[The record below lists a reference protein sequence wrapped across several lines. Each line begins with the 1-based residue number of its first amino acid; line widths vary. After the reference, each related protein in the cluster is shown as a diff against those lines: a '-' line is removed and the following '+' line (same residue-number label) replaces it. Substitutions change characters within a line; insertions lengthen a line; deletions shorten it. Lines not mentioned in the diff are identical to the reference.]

1 MSKSLLKDTLRA
13 IKNNFSRFVS
23 IMLIVALGAAFFVG
37 IKATPKDM
45 YSTAEEYFSEYNLLD
60 LRIQSVAGLTD
71 SDVEAVNGIDGI
83 DYVTGQKFIDALVT
97 VNGSIETDIDGTQIS
112 TRAYSIS
119 PADIANYLNG
129 VNDGAYINRVE
140 LIEGRYPAA
149 VNECL
154 VDASEL
160 STPESYTLGSV
171 ITLQAEG
178 GEPPA
183 ELSTS
188 QFTIV
193 GIIRSPYYL
202 SFERG
207 NTNIGSGKVGT
218 FIVIPEE
225 AFATDY
231 YTEIY
236 VKIAGSD
243 SYDPYSDE
251 YLEFVSDYAKKIE
264 NISGKQINNRLT
276 VLKPELENQIAE
288 AEKKI
293 KDKSDSATTAME
305 ELDETIE
312 QLRELVDNGQQIVA
326 DAQAEFNSKFSAAEN
341 NLTTNTNEYN
351 AAIEKYNRLKQE
363 LDTKTAE
370 YNENYANYVKSKE
383 TYDNLYKQCNTA
395 GDKVNLLNS
404 TITTTNQMIAAGEAV
419 LEGIGNSQSNAFN
432 AEQIQTV
439 ITMMQTTYPELYAAV
454 QALTTQGLAGEIV
467 TNIKPYLDSQKAKL
481 AQSEKEIKEQKAI
494 LDAFKEQLENQG
506 TQLTQ
511 ATQDLANAKKELD
524 NASNELNAYYTQ
536 LQSAG
541 YNIQAGALEME
552 IERLAAQSN
561 LNALIEQVNEAPDNL
576 NKAKN
581 ARLEAEA
588 QLTSALALAN
598 SELNAAKNLYNN
610 LESVSWSIYD
620 RTSAPGYESYGQSVK
635 NIEILS
641 NLFPMLFFIVSSMIC
656 LTTLTRMVEEDRTVI
671 GTYKA
676 LGYENSAIISKY
688 LIYSF
693 LAGFIGSILGIAV
706 GIFLF
711 PFAINSA
718 YSIMFSLP
726 NLNFEFPWLWAFVGL
741 AVSIF
746 CTAVTTLFALRK
758 ELKSSPSIIMR
769 PKVPKAGKHIL
780 LEKVSFLWKRL
791 NFTAKVTLRNLFRN
805 KLRFNMSII
814 GITGSC
820 ALILASLG
828 MQNSIDA
835 IAERQYGDNAIAKYD
850 FQLIFDN
857 PQTTKMHTSE
867 FSLAEN
873 DARVEALMLTA
884 MKSMSAFSDRH
895 DKVLDVYVLV
905 PENPEQLNDYVTL
918 KNRQSDEH
926 YTLDS
931 SGAVITEKLAKTTK
945 TNIGDTLNFS
955 DSEGNVY
962 NVKVSAIVENYTFS
976 FIYLTEELYKQV
988 THSSPV
994 YNYAIGRISSS
1005 LKANPEN
1012 LSNVKGLLSTDIM
1025 KIDGIT
1031 TIAYTADT
1039 TQQIGEITDA
1049 LSTVIIVFFISALIL
1064 AIAVLYNISN
1074 INIIERQKELATLKV
1089 LGFMD
1094 NEVSRYI
1101 YRENIFISVFGIIYG
1116 IILGVIVHYGLITFT
1131 AIDAVMYGQTIEWHS
1146 YVLAVLITISFI
1158 VLVNIMLHYKIK
1170 KVNMVTSLKSVE

>member
-1 MSKSLLKDTLRA
+1 MSKSLIKDTLRA

-60 LRIQSVAGLTD
+60 LRIQSVAGLTE
-71 SDVEAVNGIDGI
+71 SDVKAINGIDGI
-83 DYVTGQKFIDALVT
+83 DYVAGQKFIDALVT
-97 VNGSIETDIDGTQIS
+97 VNGAIETDIDGTQIS

-140 LIEGRYPAA
+140 LIEGRYPTA

-160 STPESYTLGSV
+160 STPESYTLGST

-178 GEPPA
+178 GDTPT

-207 NTNIGSGKVGT
+207 NTNIGSGKIGT
-218 FIVIPEE
+218 FIIIPEE
-225 AFATDY
+225 AFTTDY

-236 VKIAGSD
+236 VKIAGSE

-251 YLEFVSDYAKKIE
+251 YFDFVESYTQKIE
-264 NISGKQINNRLT
+264 AISEKQINERLT
-276 VLKPELENQIAE
+276 LLKPELENQIAD

-305 ELDETIE
+305 ELDEAIA
-312 QLRELVDNGQQIVA
+312 QLQELVDNGKDIVA
-326 DAQAEFNSKFSAAEN
+326 AAQAEFNSKFSAAEN
-341 NLTTNTNEYN
+341 NLATNTNEYN
-351 AAIEKYNRLKQE
+351 AAIEKYNQLKQE
-363 LDTKTAE
+363 LDTKTSE
-370 YNENYANYVKSKE
+370 YNKNYSAYVKSKE
-383 TYDNLYKQCNTA
+383 SYDTLYSQCTTA
-395 GDKVNLLNS
+395 SNRVNLLNS
-404 TITTTNQMIAAGEAV
+404 TISTTNQMIAAGEAV
-419 LEGIGNSQSNAFN
+419 LNGISDSQSDAFN
-432 AEQIQTV
+432 AEQIQTI

-467 TNIKPYLDSQKAKL
+467 VNIKPYLDSQKAKL
-481 AQSEKEIKEQKAI
+481 AQSEKEIKEQKTV
-494 LDAFKEQLENQG
+494 LDALKAQLEAQG
-506 TQLTQ
+506 ERLTQ
-511 ATQDLANAKKELD
+511 ATTELANAKKELE
-524 NASNELNAYYTQ
+524 NASNQLNSYYTQ

-541 YNIQAGALEME
+541 YDIQAGTLELE

-576 NKAKN
+576 DKAKN

-588 QLTSALALAN
+588 QLTSALALAT

-620 RTSAPGYESYGQSVK
+620 RASAPGYESYGQSVK

-676 LGYENSAIISKY
+676 LGYENSAIILKY

-693 LAGFIGSILGIAV
+693 LAGFIGAVIGIAV
-706 GIFLF
+706 GIFIF

-726 NLNFEFPWLWAFVGL
+726 SLKFEFPWLWAFVGFTISML
-741 AVSIF
+741 
-746 CTAVTTLFALRK
+746 CTAVTTLLALRK
-758 ELKSSPSIIMR
+758 ELRNSPSIIMR

-780 LEKVSFLWKRL
+780 LERVTFLWKRL
-791 NFTAKVTLRNLFRN
+791 NFTAKVTMRNLFRN

-828 MQNSIDA
+828 MQNSINA
-835 IAERQYGDNAIAKYD
+835 IAEKQYGDNAIAKYD

-857 PQTTKMHTSE
+857 PQTTGTHTSE
-867 FSLAEN
+867 FSLAED

-884 MKSMSAFSDRH
+884 MKSMTSFSERT
-895 DKVLDVYVLV
+895 DKVLDVYVLI
-905 PENPEQLNDYVTL
+905 PENPEELNDYVTL
-918 KNRQSDEH
+918 KNRQSGEN

-931 SGAVITEKLAKTTK
+931 TGAIITEKLAKTTN
-945 TNIGDTLNFS
+945 TNVGDTISFS
-955 DSEGNVY
+955 DSDGNVY

-976 FIYLTEELYKQV
+976 FIYMTEDVYKKA
-988 THSSPV
+988 THTAPV
-994 YNYAIGRISSS
+994 YNYAIGKISQS
-1005 LKANPEN
+1005 LKANTEN
-1012 LSNVKGLLSTDIM
+1012 LANVKGLLSTDIL

-1031 TIAYTADT
+1031 TIAYTDDT
-1039 TQQIGEITDA
+1039 TQQISEITDA
-1049 LSTVIIVFFISALIL
+1049 LSTVIIIFFISALIL

-1074 INIIERQKELATLKV
+1074 INVIERQKELATLKV

-1116 IILGVIVHYGLITFT
+1116 IILGIIVHYGLITFT

-1146 YVLAVLITISFI
+1146 YVLAILITISFI

-1170 KVNMVTSLKSVE
+1170 KVSMVTSLKSVE

>member
-1 MSKSLLKDTLRA
+1 MSKSLIKDTLRA
-13 IKNNFSRFVS
+13 IRNNFSRFVS

-45 YSTAEEYFSEYNLLD
+45 FSTAEEYFSEYNLLD
-60 LRIQSVAGLTD
+60 LRVQSVAGLTD
-71 SDVEAVNGIDGI
+71 SDVEAINGIDGI
-83 DYVTGQKFIDALVT
+83 DYVSGQKFIDALVT

-140 LIEGRYPAA
+140 LIEGRYPTA

-160 STPESYTLGSV
+160 STPESYTLGST

-178 GEPPA
+178 GDAPS

-207 NTNIGSGKVGT
+207 NTNIGSGKIGT
-218 FIVIPEE
+218 FIIIPEE
-225 AFATDY
+225 AFTTDY
-231 YTEIY
+231 YSEIY
-236 VKIAGSD
+236 IKIAGSD
-243 SYDPYSDE
+243 SYDPYSQE
-251 YLEFVSDYAKKIE
+251 YLDFVSSYAQKIE
-264 NISGKQINNRLT
+264 AISGRQINKRLT
-276 VLKPELENQIAE
+276 VLKPELENKIAE

-305 ELDETIE
+305 ELDETIA
-312 QLRELVDNGQQIVA
+312 QLQELVDNGKDIVA
-326 DAQAEFNSKFSAAEN
+326 AAQAEFNSKFSAAEN
-341 NLTTNTNEYN
+341 NLATNTNEYN
-351 AAIEKYNRLKQE
+351 AAIEKYNQLKKE

-370 YNENYANYVKSKE
+370 YNTNYSNYVKSKE
-383 TYDNLYKQCNTA
+383 AYDTLYSQCTSA
-395 GDKVNLLNS
+395 SSKVDFLNS

-419 LEGIGNSQSNAFN
+419 LDGISDSQSDAFN
-432 AEQIQTV
+432 AEQIQTI

-467 TNIKPYLDSQKAKL
+467 VNIKPYLDTQKAKL
-481 AQSEKEIKEQKAI
+481 AQAEKEIKEQKAV
-494 LDAFKEQLENQG
+494 LDALKAQLETQG
-506 TQLTQ
+506 TKLTQ
-511 ATQDLANAKKELD
+511 ATQELANAKKELEA
-524 NASNELNAYYTQ
+524 ASNQLNSYYTQ

-541 YNIQAGALEME
+541 YDIQAGALELE

-576 NKAKN
+576 NKAKT

-588 QLTSALALAN
+588 QLTSALALAT
-598 SELNAAKNLYNN
+598 SELNTAKNLYNN
-610 LESVSWSIYD
+610 LDSVTWSIYD

-641 NLFPMLFFIVSSMIC
+641 NLFPMLFFVVSSMIC

-676 LGYENSAIISKY
+676 LGYENSAIILKY

-693 LAGFIGSILGIAV
+693 LAGFIGSVLGIAI

-726 NLNFEFPWLWAFVGL
+726 SLNFEFPWLWAFIGFTISML
-741 AVSIF
+741 
-746 CTAVTTLFALRK
+746 CTAFTTLLALRK
-758 ELKSSPSIIMR
+758 ELRNSPSIIMR

-780 LEKVSFLWKRL
+780 LEKVTFLWKRL
-791 NFTAKVTLRNLFRN
+791 NFTAKVTMRNLFRN

-835 IAERQYGDNAIAKYD
+835 IAEKQYGDNAIAKYD

-857 PQTTKMHTSE
+857 PQTTDTHTSE
-867 FSLAEN
+867 FSLAED

-884 MKSMSAFSDRH
+884 MKSMTSFSERS

-905 PENPEQLNDYVTL
+905 PENPEELNDYVAL
-918 KNRQSDEH
+918 KNRQSGEN
-926 YTLDS
+926 YTLDDT
-931 SGAVITEKLAKTTK
+931 GAIITEKLAKTTK
-945 TNIGDTLNFS
+945 TDVGDTISFEDS
-955 DSEGNVY
+955 DGNVY
-962 NVKVSAIVENYTFS
+962 DVKVSAIAENYTFS
-976 FIYLTEELYKQV
+976 FIYMTDNLYKKV
-988 THSSPV
+988 TRTSPV

-1005 LKANPEN
+1005 LKANEEN
-1012 LSNVKGLLSTDIM
+1012 LANVKGLLSTDIM

-1039 TQQIGEITDA
+1039 TQQISEITDA
-1049 LSTVIIVFFISALIL
+1049 LSTVIIVFFVSALIL

-1074 INIIERQKELATLKV
+1074 INVIERQKELATLKV

-1116 IILGVIVHYGLITFT
+1116 IILGIIVHYGLITFT

-1146 YVLAVLITISFI
+1146 YILAVLITISFI

-1170 KVNMVTSLKSVE
+1170 KVDMVTSLKSVE